1 MSTTA
6 SGVIVA
12 INNKNGELWQ
22 QYQAKKA
29 QEKMLF
35 PTEGAKALGVSEL
48 ELMLASPYSQYI
60 GNNCKGMLKKFES
73 LGRMESIVRNDLA
86 VHEKIGEYEN
96 LNLGDKMGL
105 AVNVGG
111 LDLRIFMSRWHH
123 MLAVNDTSNPDKP
136 VYSIQFF
143 DERGNAINKV
153 YLRDITDERLAQ
165 WQALIDAEYQAWQQG
180 NLQSN
185 APNHS
190 HNSQAE
196 NQSDSQTLEQ
206 ITLAE
211 PKPKQPWQF
220 KPLNDADLDT
230 LQTEWEA
237 ITDVHQFHFLLERLG
252 IDRASSF
259 RQAPTGMACE
269 LKANSVETLLEKV
282 RDQHCPIMIFVG
294 NTGMVQIQT
303 GLVHKLVRMGEWINI
318 MDKAHTDFTLH
329 LKDSELAQL
338 WCVKRPTKDGMVT
351 CIEGFDE
358 FGTTIFSIFGQRLEG
373 ETELPVWRSITDEMM
388 LECKQVA

>member
-6 SGVIVA
+6 SGVVVA
-12 INNKNGELWQ
+12 INTKNSELWQ
-22 QYQAKKA
+22 HYQAKKA

-48 ELMLASPYSQYI
+48 ELMLASPYSRYI
-60 GNNCKGMLKKFES
+60 GNNCKGMLKQFES

-86 VHEKIGEYEN
+86 VHEKVGQYEN
-96 LNLGDKMGL
+96 LKLGDNMGL

-123 MLAVNDTSNPDKP
+123 MAAVNDTSNPDKP

-143 DERGNAINKV
+143 DERGDAINKV
-153 YLRDITDERLAQ
+153 YLRDITDERVAQ

-180 NLQSN
+180 NLQHN
-185 APNHS
+185 AQNHS
-190 HNSQAE
+190 PNSQAE
-196 NQSDSQTLEQ
+196 TQSDSQTPEQ

-220 KPLNDADLDT
+220 KPLNDADLST
-230 LQTEWEA
+230 LQNEWEA
-237 ITDVHQFHFLLERLG
+237 ITDVHQFHFLLEKLG

-259 RQAPTGMACE
+259 GQAPIGMACE
-269 LKANSVETLLEKV
+269 LKASSVETLLEKV

-303 GLVHKLVRMGEWINI
+303 GRVHKLVRMGEWINI

-338 WCVKRPTKDGMVT
+338 WCVKRPTKDGIVT
-351 CIEGFDE
+351 CIEGFDK

-373 ETELPVWRSITDEMM
+373 ESELPVWRAITDEMM
-388 LECKQVA
+388 LECQHVA